1 MTTKQPVKRARK
13 RAPKPKVTA
22 VQSTQR
28 VSMNVTQ
35 SGATVEDNETIE
47 RDVHVFVTDPAYVRV
62 NAGVT
67 KKIGEYESLR
77 VDVSITMPCY
87 KEVVDETFTEL
98 SDKVALLLDNEVDQY
113 MGVEND

>member
-1 MTTKQPVKRARK
+1 MTAPKRTRRK
-13 RAPKPKVTA
+13 APKPESTA

-28 VSMNVTQ
+28 VSMKVTQ
-35 SGATVEDNETIE
+35 SGATVEENETME
-47 RDVHVFVTDPAYVRV
+47 RDVHVFVTEPAYVRV

-67 KKIGEYESLR
+67 KNMGNFESLR

-87 KEVVDETFTEL
+87 RETVDETFASL

-113 MGVEND
+113 MGVESD